1 MPLRQVARLWSR
13 RLAAAQTIAVVEAG
27 GRTVSLGS
35 ILGPEFAAAP
45 ALLFGPDHFHPSA
58 AGYAALA
65 RLLVPSVLSAL
76 GMGEAEEETPRVGRG
91 EAVLPIGYA
100 AVQASQNPGT
110 EIDGTEV
117 GGALRGVGG
126 RWVTLM
132 RRRLLPTGEAET
144 PHVADA
150 PAEDSAEAS
159 A

>member
-1 MPLRQVARLWSR
+1 
-13 RLAAAQTIAVVEAG
+13 
-27 GRTVSLGS
+27 
-35 ILGPEFAAAP
+35 
-45 ALLFGPDHFHPSA
+45 
-58 AGYAALA
+58 
-65 RLLVPSVLSAL
+65 
-76 GMGEAEEETPRVGRG
+76 EAEEETPRVARG

-117 GGALRGVGG
+117 GGAKRGVGG

-144 PHVADA
+144 PATASTDADPEQTNA
-150 PAEDSAEAS
+150 PAEGPAEAS